1 MLNANTPRGKRF
13 NDQQILKLKN
23 GEYLFREG
31 DLSREMYII
40 QKGTI
45 EVFKKIEGSTVILGQ
60 IQRGNMVGEMSLL
73 ESLPRSASARAI
85 DDTVLI
91 VLDPGSFLLKIRR
104 DPTFA
109 FELMKLLSGRIRQT
123 NEKLFALIADEHV
136 SKNSLQEVIESAV

>member
-1 MLNANTPRGKRF
+1 MLNSNTAPKKRF
-13 NDQQILKLKN
+13 TDQQILKLNN

-45 EVFKKIEGSTVILGQ
+45 EVFKNVEGSKVILGQ

-73 ESLPRSASARAI
+73 ESLPRSASAKAVGEC
-85 DDTVLI
+85 VLI

-109 FELMKLLSGRIRQT
+109 FELMKQLSGRIRQT
-123 NEKLFALIADEHV
+123 NEKLFSLIAAEHV
-136 SKNSLQEVIESAV
+136 SKNSLQKVIESAV